1 MAASSLIPES
11 GESAAPSFRQA
22 HPVLARFLKNPM
34 GIVSGSALLLVI
46 AACAGA
52 PLLTHYGPNTPD
64 LSAMLVAPSGHHL
77 FGTNPLGMD
86 LFSQVLYAGRISLVI
101 GALSA
106 LIAGVIGSIL
116 GLLAGYFGGVVDV
129 LIMRMVDAALSVPIL
144 LVILVLVVMLGGSLP
159 VVVGLIAVSGWM
171 YPARIVRAQTLLE
184 KELPYVEAARSLG
197 CRPFVIMTKH
207 IFPNVVGALIVN
219 VTIFVGQAVLMES
232 AMSFLGA
239 GLQPPNVSLGYLL
252 NQSQSYLTS
261 APWLP
266 VFPGL
271 LIFVIVVGT
280 NMFGDA
286 LRDAFNPEVA

>member
-1 MAASSLIPES
+1 MAASSARKEARN
-11 GESAAPSFRQA
+11 GAAPTFRQS
-22 HPVLARFLKNPM
+22 HPILARFLRNPM
-34 GIVSGSALLLVI
+34 GVTSGAALLLVV

-52 PLLTHYGPNTPD
+52 PLLTHFGPNTPD
-64 LSAMLVAPSGHHL
+64 LSAMLVAPNATHP
-77 FGTNPLGMD
+77 FGTTPLGMD
-86 LFSQVLYAGRISLVI
+86 LFAQVLYAGRISLII

-106 LIAGVIGSIL
+106 LIAGAIGSIL
-116 GLLAGYFGGVVDV
+116 GLLAGYLGGVVDV
-129 LIMRMVDAALSVPIL
+129 VIMRLVDAALSVPIL
-144 LVILVLVVMLGGSLP
+144 LVILVLVVMLGGSL
-159 VVVGLIAVSGWM
+159 VVVIGLIAVSGWM

-197 CRPFVIMTKH
+197 CRPLVIMWKH
-207 IFPNVVGALIVN
+207 IFPNVIGALIVN

-239 GLQPPNVSLGYLL
+239 GLEPPNVSLGYLL
-252 NQSQSYLTS
+252 NQSQSYLSS

-266 VFPGL
+266 IFPGL

-286 LRDAFNPEVA
+286 LRDALNPEVL